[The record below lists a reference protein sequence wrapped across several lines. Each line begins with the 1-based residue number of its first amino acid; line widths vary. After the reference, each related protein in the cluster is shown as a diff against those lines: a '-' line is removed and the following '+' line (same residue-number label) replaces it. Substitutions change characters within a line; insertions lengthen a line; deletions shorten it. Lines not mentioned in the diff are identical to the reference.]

1 MPGQATTSHPKC
13 FPKRAPRNGETAW
26 PGELKDTFFRPAL
39 EWSSMSNVAS
49 RTYKKKRVLQL
60 WGSICT
66 SNCLRNAPLAPSVA
80 FGRHDG
86 QNHDFWPKSL
96 PKKARP
102 GTGKQHGLA
111 SSRTLFFD
119 LRWNDLQCQT
129 FRPEPIKKEDFAA
142 VGLNL
147 HLQLPSKCTVVTPGQ
162 NHDFWPKSLP
172 KKARPG
178 TGKQHGLASS
188 RTPFFDLRWN
198 DLQCQTLRPEPIK
211 KEDFAAVGLNL
222 HLQCLRNAPLAPS
235 VAFGRHDGQNHD
247 FWPKSL
253 PKKARPGTGKQHG
266 LASSRTPFFDLRWND
281 LQCQDFAAVGLNLHL
296 QCLRNAPLAPSVAF
310 GRHDGQNHDFWPKSL
325 PKKARPGTGKQHGLA
340 SSRTPFFDLRW
351 NDLQCQTSRPEPIKK
366 EDFAAV
372 GLNLHLQLP
381 SKCTVGTFRC
391 VWASRRAKPRLRTQN
406 ASQNVRPETGKQ
418 HGLASSRTPFFDLR
432 WSDLQCQTSRPEP
445 IKKRGFCSCGAQFAP
460 PMSSKCTVGAFRCF
474 RCVWASRRQNHDFWP
489 KSLPKKA
496 RPGTGKQ
503 HGLASS
509 RTPFFDLRWND
520 LQCQTSRP
528 EPIKKEDFAAVGLNL
543 HLQLPSKCI
552 VRTFRCVWPSR
563 RAKPRLL
570 TQKPSQKGS
579 PRNRETAWPGE
590 LKDTVFRPALECS
603 SMSNVA
609 SRTYKEDFAAVAP
622 PIAFEMHR
630 WHLPLRLGV
639 TTGKT
644 TTSDPKAF
652 PKRLAPEQGNS
663 MAWRAQGHRFSTCVG
678 MLFNVKRRVQNL

>member
-1 MPGQATTSHPKC
+1 MI
-13 FPKRAPRNGETAW
+13 
-26 PGELKDTFFRPAL
+26 
-39 EWSSMSNVAS
+39 
-49 RTYKKKRVLQL
+49 LQL

-80 FGRHDG
+80 FGRHD
-86 QNHDFWPKSL
+86 
-96 PKKARP
+96 
-102 GTGKQHGLA
+102 
-111 SSRTLFFD
+111 
-119 LRWNDLQCQT
+119 
-129 FRPEPIKKEDFAA
+129 
-142 VGLNL
+142 
-147 HLQLPSKCTVVTPGQ
+147 GQ

-222 HLQCLRNAPLAPS
+222 HLQLPS
-235 VAFGRHDGQNHD
+235 KCTV
-247 FWPKSL
+247 
-253 PKKARPGTGKQHG
+253 GTFRCVW
-266 LASSRTPFFDLRWND
+266 ASR
-281 LQCQDFAAVGLNLHL
+281 
-296 QCLRNAPLAPSVAF
+296 
-310 GRHDGQNHDFWPKSL
+310 PKSL

-351 NDLQCQTSRPEPIKK
+351 NDLQCQTLRPEPIKK
-366 EDFAAV
+366 DDFAAV

-391 VWASRRAKPRLRTQN
+391 VWASRRRN
-406 ASQNVRPETGKQ
+406 
-418 HGLASSRTPFFDLR
+418 
-432 WSDLQCQTSRPEP
+432 
-445 IKKRGFCSCGAQFAP
+445 
-460 PMSSKCTVGAFRCF
+460 
-474 RCVWASRRQNHDFWP
+474 FWP

-509 RTPFFDLRWND
+509 RTPCFDLRWND
-520 LQCQTSRP
+520 LQCQTLRP
-528 EPIKKEDFAAVGLNL
+528 EPLKKENFAAARLNL
-543 HLQLPSKCI
+543 HLQLPSECT
-552 VRTFRCVWPSR
+552 VGTFRCVWASR

-579 PRNRETAWPGE
+579 PRNGETAWPGE
-590 LKDTVFRPALECS
+590 LKDTVLRPALEWS

-609 SRTYKEDFAAVAP
+609 SRTYKKRGLYSFGAQFAP

-652 PKRLAPEQGNS
+652 PKRLARER

-678 MLFNVKRRVQNL
+678 MIFNVKRCVQNL